1 MNGILEQLRTY
12 YQGLQP
18 GQQRILVA
26 ALVMALVAV
35 TGVAGWSAQDHN
47 RPLLTSSDPSEIQ
60 AVVSALNDDGIA
72 YNVSGDGRTVSV
84 APMDEGR
91 ARVASARAGQIVGLE
106 LLDSVELGT
115 SPKREQWAYQR
126 GLQGEL
132 EKTISSLDEVSW
144 AKVHVVMPERS
155 PFLRDEKSASASVTV
170 GLVPGAALSKR
181 ERLGITALVAGAVE
195 GLRAENVALIDQ
207 EGTLLSGGSGGDDA
221 LAGQSTLFE
230 IQLSN
235 EARTRSAIEDALFR
249 VLGNRQAMSVAVTVD
264 LETKATDKVERRVV
278 ADESALI
285 SESIHE
291 EASQSSRPSGVPGAE
306 SNLPE
311 RAEDNAQTQNSTVT
325 DSRNNYEPTRVE
337 ERETRAPGTV
347 SRVSVAVTV
356 NKDTVAELAKNALA
370 ASGVEEPD
378 ATVLEERE
386 AELQKQIE
394 QTVRVAMGFDAS
406 RKDSLAVE
414 FLPFTAAYD
423 AEAELAEASSGFFGS
438 FSEKWSVYSL
448 LLISVVLFFVI
459 VIRPLVSAVAKAA
472 QPPLPPALE
481 PAAAD
486 AAMALTDGRTG
497 PNGGLNVDSLSL
509 DDPAAREAGRNLTER
524 LRSMVDNFENVDAAD
539 LNRLVDLER
548 EATAQVLHRWI
559 REG

>member
-12 YQGLQP
+12 YQALQP

-26 ALVMALVAV
+26 ALIMALVAV
-35 TGVAGWSAQDHN
+35 VGVASWSAQDHTK
-47 RPLLTSSDPSEIQ
+47 PLLTTSDPGEVQ
-60 AVVSALNDDGIA
+60 AVAGALDADGIA
-72 YNVSGDGRTVSV
+72 YKVSGDGRTISV
-84 APMDEGR
+84 APADEGR
-91 ARVASARAGQIVGLE
+91 ARVSSARAGQIVGLE

-132 EKTISSLDEVSW
+132 EQTISSLDGVSW

-155 PFLRDEKSASASVTV
+155 PFLRDEQAASASVTV
-170 GLVPGAALSKR
+170 GLVPGGTLSKR

-195 GLRAENVALIDQ
+195 GLRADNVALIDQ
-207 EGTLLSGGSGGDDA
+207 EGTLLSGGGADDS
-221 LAGQSTLFE
+221 LAGQASLFE

-235 EARTRSAIEDALFR
+235 EARTRAAIEDALFR
-249 VLGNRQAMSVAVTVD
+249 VLGNRAAMSVAVTVD
-264 LETKATDKVERRVV
+264 LETKATDKLERRVV
-278 ADESALI
+278 ADESALV
-285 SESIHE
+285 SESIRE
-291 EASQSSRPSGVPGAE
+291 ENTQSSRPTGVPGAQ
-306 SNLPE
+306 SNIPE
-311 RAEDNAQTQNSTVT
+311 QGGPNAEAQTQNSTIT

-337 ERETRAPGTV
+337 ERETRAPGTI

-356 NKDTVAELAKNALA
+356 NKNTVAELAKKALV

-378 ATVLEERE
+378 ATLLQERE

-394 QTVRVAMGFDAS
+394 QTVRVAMGFDAT

-414 FLPFTAAYD
+414 FLPFSQSLD
-423 AEAELAEASSGFFGS
+423 AEAELLEGSDSFFD
-438 FSEKWSVYSL
+438 ESVLVWSL
-448 LLISVVLFFVI
+448 LLVSIVLFFSI
-459 VIRPLVSAVAKAA
+459 VIRPLVGAVAKAA
-472 QPPLPPALE
+472 LPPLPPAIE

-497 PNGGLNVDSLSL
+497 PNGGLGVDGLSM

>member
-1 MNGILEQLRTY
+1 VNGILEQLRTY
-12 YQGLQP
+12 YQALQP
-18 GQQRILVA
+18 GQQRILAA
-26 ALVMALVAV
+26 ALIMALGAV
-35 TGVAGWSAQDHN
+35 VGVASWSAQDHTK
-47 RPLLTSSDPSEIQ
+47 PLLTASNPGEIQ
-60 AVVSALNDDGIA
+60 AVAGALDADGIA
-72 YNVSGDGRTVSV
+72 YQVSGDGRTISV
-84 APMDEGR
+84 APVDEGR
-91 ARVASARAGQIVGLE
+91 ARVSSARAGKIVGLE

-132 EKTISSLDEVSW
+132 ELTISSLEGVSW

-155 PFLRDEKSASASVTV
+155 PFLRDEQAASASVTV
-170 GLVPGAALSKR
+170 GLVPGGTLSKR

-195 GLRAENVALIDQ
+195 GLRADNVALIDQ
-207 EGTLLSGGSGGDDA
+207 EGTLLSGGGRSDSA
-221 LAGQSTLFE
+221 LAGQATLFE

-235 EARTRSAIEDALFR
+235 EARTRAAIEDALFR
-249 VLGNRQAMSVAVTVD
+249 VLGNRTAMSVAVTVD

-278 ADESALI
+278 ADESALV
-285 SESIHE
+285 SESIRE
-291 EASQSSRPSGVPGAE
+291 ENTESSRPTGVPGAQ
-306 SNLPE
+306 SNIPE
-311 RAEDNAQTQNSTVT
+311 QGGPNAEAQTQNSTIT

-337 ERETRAPGTV
+337 ERETRAPGTI

-356 NKDTVAELAKNALA
+356 NKGTVADLAKKALV
-370 ASGVEEPD
+370 ASGIEEPD
-378 ATVLEERE
+378 ATVIQERE

-394 QTVRVAMGFDAS
+394 QTVRVAMGFDAT

-414 FLPFTAAYD
+414 FLPFSQSYD
-423 AEAELAEASSGFFGS
+423 AEAELMEASESFFDES
-438 FSEKWSVYSL
+438 ILVWTL
-448 LLISVVLFFVI
+448 LLFSIALFFFI
-459 VIRPLVSAVAKAA
+459 VIRPLVGAVAKAA
-472 QPPLPPALE
+472 LPPLPPAIE

-497 PNGGLNVDSLSL
+497 PNGGLGVDGLSM